1 MPATARSAALARRGA
16 PEPVNAH
23 RPVMLDAALAGLAV
37 HAGGLYVDATY
48 GRGGHSAEILER
60 LQGSGS
66 LHAFDQDPQACAHA
80 GYSFGDRPNFHIHA
94 TNFAHLGEVALAE
107 GWAGKAS
114 GVLFDLGVSSPQLD
128 DAARGFSFLREGPLD
143 MRMNPQAGV
152 PASQWLATAD
162 ESKIA
167 DVLWKLGEERH
178 SRRIARAI
186 VAARA
191 EQPIDT
197 TTQLAELI
205 ARVMPGPRQ
214 KIHPATRSFQ
224 AIRLFINGELDVLVQ
239 ALQQAAEVL
248 APGGRLVVISFH
260 SLEDRI
266 VKRFIRDAVADGETP
281 GPSPADRLPSRFSRL
296 TAARPRNTL
305 LKAVS
310 RHFPDEE
317 EIAVN
322 PRARSAV
329 LRVAEKCQPGEPS

>member
-1 MPATARSAALARRGA
+1 MIRAALRSAATCAGA
-16 PEPVNAH
+16 DAAMFPH

-37 HAGGLYVDATY
+37 HEGGLYVDATY
-48 GRGGHSAEILER
+48 GRGGHSAEILAR
-60 LQGSGS
+60 LHGSGM
-66 LHAFDQDPQACAHA
+66 LHAFDQDPEACAQA
-80 GYSFGDRPNFHIHA
+80 WRSFGAQPNFRIHA
-94 TNFAHLGEVALAE
+94 ANFAQLGEVARAE
-107 GWAGKAS
+107 GWADRAA

-143 MRMNPQAGV
+143 MRMNPQVGE
-152 PASQWLATAD
+152 PASAWLARAKD
-162 ESKIA
+162 SEIA
-167 DVLWKLGEERH
+167 DVLWRLGEERH

-186 VAARA
+186 VSARA
-191 EQPIDT
+191 EAPIET

-224 AIRLFINGELDVLVQ
+224 AIRLFINRELEVLAEALAQ
-239 ALQQAAEVL
+239 ATEVL

-266 VKRFIRDAVADGETP
+266 VKRFIREAGGAKGDVFTHARFAP
-281 GPSPADRLPSRFSRL
+281 PAAPSSSPVLRAISR
-296 TAARPRNTL
+296 
-305 LKAVS
+305 V
-310 RHFPDEE
+310 FPDDD

-329 LRVAEKCQPGEPS
+329 LRVAEKVAEARA

>member
-1 MPATARSAALARRGA
+1 
-16 PEPVNAH
+16 
-23 RPVMLDAALAGLAV
+23 MLDAALAGLAV
-37 HAGGLYVDATY
+37 HADGLYVDATY
-48 GRGGHSAEILER
+48 GRGGHTAEILGR
-60 LQGSGS
+60 LQGGGG

-80 GYSFGDRPNFHIHA
+80 RHSFGDRPNFRIHSA
-94 TNFAHLGEVALAE
+94 NFAHLGEVASEE
-107 GWAGKAS
+107 GWSGKVA

-152 PASQWLATAD
+152 PASEWLATA
-162 ESKIA
+162 EEAEIA
-167 DVLWKLGEERH
+167 DVLWRLGEERH

-186 VAARA
+186 VASGA
-191 EQPIDT
+191 EEPILT

-239 ALQQAAEVL
+239 ALRQATAVL
-248 APGGRLVVISFH
+248 EPGGRLVVISFH

-266 VKRFIRDAVADGETP
+266 VKRFIRDAVAESSGNVAPE
-281 GPSPADRLPSRFSRL
+281 AVVVPSRFSRL
-296 TAARPRNTL
+296 TAAKPRNNL

-310 RHFPDEE
+310 RHFPDDD
-317 EIAVN
+317 EIAIN

-329 LRVAEKCQPGEPS
+329 LRVAEKCRPGETA